1 MVPEG
6 LAWEMGGRRC
16 QGAHRRSRGGA
27 VGHHRNGEV
36 SFGQVKSRCLWN
48 VVRI

>member
-1 MVPEG
+1 MVPED
-6 LAWEMGGRRC
+6 LAWEMGGKRC
-16 QGAHRRSRGGA
+16 QVALRRSRGGA

-48 VVRI
+48 VVGI